1 MGAGRAGSDDCR
13 RLLCPAAAAAVRL
26 LIRPINSANVPPPLP
41 LKRLSTKASRKREE
55 ELGIILRSPAPVSP
69 FRGAIF
75 KIARSFFC
83 EGSDRGI
90 VEGES
95 QG

>member
-1 MGAGRAGSDDCR
+1 MRQGSDCR
-13 RLLCPAAAAAVRL
+13 RLLCLAAVRL

-41 LKRLSTKASRKREE
+41 LKRLSTKAAKGEE
-55 ELGIILRSPAPVSP
+55 ELGIIWPSHSPPVWP

-83 EGSDRGI
+83 EGSDRGS
-90 VEGES
+90 VEGVS
-95 QG
+95 QE